1 MADESQKLDVLA
13 DIGRIISQSH
23 DLDETLQNIVQL
35 VSDKMSADACSI
47 YLYEDPQEELV
58 LRATIGLDPEA
69 VGRVRMKVTEGLTGL
84 VVQEV
89 KPVAVREARDHPRFK
104 FFPVTL
110 EDEYHSYLGVPL
122 IERRSPVGVLA
133 VQTSEQRDFSRDEI
147 RMLETIASQVT
158 GLIMTARML
167 AMVEERAKQFDD
179 LDQAKVHY
187 TDTPEDTQEIKARQ
201 EERRKPKVFHGLSG
215 APGFGMGLVH
225 IHQHDFHMD
234 AGYAELA
241 EDTALERLRLDEAFA
256 KAIEEVTELKGQ
268 VSLTLSEEDSAIFHG
283 HLLMLEDK
291 GFRHRIEDVIDDG
304 RRAEFAVEVVAELYK
319 DRFSSFDDAY
329 LRERVIDVEDIE
341 KRLLQNLLGV
351 ERLQREFEEEF
362 IVFGDDISPSELMYL
377 DSPKLMGIVL
387 ARGGVTGHV
396 AILAKSLDLPVVLGV
411 VDVLSG
417 VSPNDF
423 AIVDGNSGAVYI
435 NPGDDTVEEYVRL
448 EAQYHTLVEQL
459 KDLRDDPCQTL
470 DGHKIMMEANIG
482 MISEVPLCHEQ
493 GAEGIGL
500 FRTEF
505 PFLSRPNMPT
515 EEEQFDILRNAI
527 EALNGKSLTVR
538 TLDIGGEKTP
548 PYFSMPE
555 ERNPLLGW
563 RSMRLTLDEPEI
575 FQPQLRAIVRVAA
588 KTPIRLMFPMISG
601 VEELRAAK
609 EALQNVIDELGL
621 EPLIEIGIM
630 IEVPSAVAVADRL
643 AKEVDFFSIGTNDLI
658 QYVLAVDRNNPKVS
672 NRYEE
677 FHPAVLTAI
686 YDTIQAAH
694 TQGIPVGVCGEMAGS
709 PATAVVLA
717 MMGID
722 RLSMAPSSIPF
733 VKRALR
739 GLDTSNAAKA
749 VEHMLHLATT
759 SEVKEYL
766 NVIFN
771 EWGIS
776 DLVIHPRKFKSEE
789 N

>member
-13 DIGRIISQSH
+13 DIGRIISHSH
-23 DLDETLQNIVQL
+23 DLDETLRNIVQL
-35 VSDKMSADACSI
+35 VSEKMSADACSI
-47 YLYEDPQEELV
+47 YLYEEPREELA
-58 LRATIGLDPEA
+58 LRATIGLDPHS
-69 VGRVRMKVTEGLTGL
+69 VGQVRMKVTEGLTGL
-84 VVQEV
+84 VVQEI
-89 KPVAVREARDHPRFK
+89 KPVAVREARDHPRYK
-104 FFPVTL
+104 FFPVTHE
-110 EDEYHSYLGVPL
+110 EDYHSYLGVPL

-133 VQTSEQRDFSRDEI
+133 VQTTEPRDFSRDEI

-158 GLIMTARML
+158 GLITTARML
-167 AMVEERAKQFDD
+167 TMVEERAKEFDE
-179 LDQAKVHY
+179 LEQAKVQLH
-187 TDTPEDTQEIKARQ
+187 DAPEDTKELQARK
-201 EERRKPKVFHGLSG
+201 EARRKPKVFRGLSG
-215 APGFGMGLVH
+215 APGFGMGIVH

-234 AGYAELA
+234 AGYAEMA
-241 EDTALERLRLDEAFA
+241 EDTTLEHHRLDEAFE
-256 KAIEEVTELKGQ
+256 KAIDEVSELKGQ
-268 VSLTLSEEDSAIFHG
+268 VSQTLSEEDSAIFHG

-291 GFRHRIEDVIDDG
+291 GFRHRIEEVIDDG

-329 LRERVIDVEDIE
+329 LRERVMDVEDIE

-351 ERLQREFEEEF
+351 ERQQREFEEEF
-362 IVFGDDISPSELMYL
+362 IVVADDISPSELMYL

-396 AILAKSLDLPVVLGV
+396 AILAKSLDLPVVLGTT
-411 VDVLSG
+411 DVLSG

-435 NPGDDTVEEYVRL
+435 NPGDDTLTEYVRL
-448 EAQYHTLVEQL
+448 EAQYQTLVEEL
-459 KDLRDDPCQTL
+459 KDLRDEPAQTL
-470 DGHKIMMEANIG
+470 DGDKIMMEANIG

-505 PFLSRPNMPT
+505 PYLSRPKMPS
-515 EEEQFDILRNAI
+515 EEEQYEILSSATG
-527 EALNGKSLTVR
+527 ALDGKRLTVR

-548 PYFSMPE
+548 PYFTMPE

-575 FQPQLRAIVRVAA
+575 FETQLRAIVRTAA
-588 KTPIRLMFPMISG
+588 ITPLRLMFPMISG
-601 VEELRAAK
+601 VDELRAAK
-609 EALQNVIDELGL
+609 EVLQRVIDGLDLEPQIELG
-621 EPLIEIGIM
+621 IM
-630 IEVPSAVAVADRL
+630 VEVPSAVAVADKL
-643 AKEVDFFSIGTNDLI
+643 AMEVDFFSIGTNDLI

-677 FHPAVLTAI
+677 FHPAVLSAI
-686 YDTIQAAH
+686 NDTVQAAH
-694 TQGIPVGVCGEMAGS
+694 EQGIPVGVCGEMAGS
-709 PATAVVLA
+709 PAAAAVLV
-717 MMGID
+717 MMGVD

-739 GLDTSNAAKA
+739 GLDRSKSTEV
-749 VEHMLHLATT
+749 VEKMLGLATT
-759 SEVKEYL
+759 TEIKDYL
-766 NVIFN
+766 RATFK

-776 DLVIHPRKFKSEE
+776 DLVIHPRMTKSEE
-789 N
+789 